1 MKKLIITLSAF
12 LATIG
17 GASAQQVLELTTA
30 IAPEVV
36 KTLTKDE
43 KYIIKVS
50 GQLSSEQYF
59 AIVSNAADS
68 CEIDLNLSNC
78 YGLDTIQQNATT
90 RTINKYS
97 KSIVALRLP
106 LDLKCI
112 GDFAFNDACSLKYI
126 TIQDKVESIG
136 RFAFSHNDS
145 LEEIALPNS
154 VTTIM
159 NDAFY
164 FCGKL
169 RKITIGNNIKKLY
182 PWAFNTHSSLFIY
195 ISEAT
200 DFISDGIVANP
211 ETKIVR
217 IPESLEMADGLLW
230 NTCSI
235 FVDPR
240 NRYYH
245 SDNGYLYNKDKTE
258 LIFSYPQPPVLRID
272 DGVRIISARITSDT
286 IYIPASLDSIR
297 YNYTFK
303 YFVVDQSNNRFSSQN
318 GCLLTKDG
326 KILIQAGNRCDIVVP
341 DGVTKIQN
349 GAIYPD
355 SAIMLIL
362 PKSLREIEDGGIS
375 YRCKV
380 TIPKNVCKIGIWNY
394 NSNWQFAQGN
404 KSYCA
409 ENNVLYNKAKTKILN
424 ARNADSNYDIPP
436 TVESIGYGS
445 FAGNKRIK
453 SVKIPDSV
461 TEIGDS
467 AFARCESLSEIVF
480 NERLESIGKYTFDG
494 CSNIVAVS
502 FPKAIKSIGKRAFSN
517 TNIKN
522 LSLPE
527 NLEFLDKDAF
537 HIGSS
542 GVIVNVPIPER
553 IKFIAPQRSILFKFI
568 FSDGIDNLY
577 ITPDYDNWLNCKN
590 GIPVS
595 DFNYPEQIKK
605 MDKYDNLNSLSTLSH
620 LITGIETKDKD
631 GNIVFKWFLDSY
643 EEFKSYMY
651 VKRVVVSYLKDD
663 GSIYEEEQD
672 RYYLNNYYIY
682 KLD

>member
-17 GASAQQVLELTTA
+17 CASAQIVLELTTA

-112 GDFAFNDACSLKYI
+112 GDFAFEYACSLKYI
-126 TIQDKVESIG
+126 TIQNKVESIG

-182 PWAFNTHSSLFIY
+182 PWAFTTTPSSLFIY

-200 DFISDGIVANP
+200 DFIPDGIVANP

-217 IPESLEMADGLLW
+217 LPESLEMADGLLW

-240 NRYYH
+240 NKYYH

-258 LIFSYPQPPVLRID
+258 LIFSYPQPPVLR
-272 DGVRIISARITSDT
+272 
-286 IYIPASLDSIR
+286 
-297 YNYTFK
+297 
-303 YFVVDQSNNRFSSQN
+303 
-318 GCLLTKDG
+318 
-326 KILIQAGNRCDIVVP
+326 
-341 DGVTKIQN
+341 
-349 GAIYPD
+349 
-355 SAIMLIL
+355 
-362 PKSLREIEDGGIS
+362 IEDGGIS

-502 FPKAIKSIGKRAFSN
+502 FPKAIKSIGKSAFSN

-537 HIGSS
+537 YIGSS

-553 IKFIAPQRSILFKFI
+553 IKFIAPQRSILFNFI

-577 ITPDYDNWLNCKN
+577 ITPDYDNWLNRKN

-651 VKRVVVSYLKDD
+651 VNRVVVSYLKDD

-672 RYYLNNYYIY
+672 RYYINNYYIY